1 MRPAVDVFS
10 EWADAGKDI
19 GMERGHAPAV
29 GEILTAAFEE
39 MNPSTL
45 ERGFTVIDAGC
56 GNGWVVR
63 MLAEREDCVIA
74 MGIDGA
80 PSMIANAL
88 EADPDGMYTCAD
100 LMVWRPPE
108 PVDLVHSMEVL
119 YYLDDIP
126 SMLRRIKDLWLVP
139 GGVFAFGVD
148 HYAENEDSLSW
159 PEKVGVHMTT
169 LSEKEW
175 VELVESAGFD
185 VLRCFRS
192 APGSGWPGTLSVIA
206 RSSST

>member
-39 MNPSTL
+39 MNLSTL

-88 EADPDGMYTCAD
+88 EVDPDGMYTCAD

-126 SMLRRIKDLWLVP
+126 SMLHRIRDLWLVP

-169 LSEKEW
+169 LSENEW
-175 VELVESAGFD
+175 IELVESAGFD
-185 VLRCFRS
+185 VLRCFLS
-192 APGSGWPGTLSVIA
+192 APGDGWPGTLSVIA
-206 RSSST
+206 RTPSI

>member
-39 MNPSTL
+39 MNLSTL

-88 EADPDGMYTCAD
+88 EVDPDGMYTCAD

-126 SMLRRIKDLWLVP
+126 SMLHRIRDLWLVP

-148 HYAENEDSLSW
+148 HYAENEDSISW

-175 VELVESAGFD
+175 IELVESAGFD
-185 VLRCFRS
+185 VLRCFLS
-192 APGSGWPGTLSVIA
+192 APGDGWPGTLSVIA
-206 RSSST
+206 RAPSI